1 MDLTDNYSSTTIE
14 SIMTDLK
21 INCPNCNQKLQ
32 LPESLCGQEIEC
44 PLCKTIIK
52 VPVATLETTKTPQI
66 SITPSVKSSPS
77 ASKSKKSTAK
87 ATSAQMMNR
96 DKDLHD
102 FLSTNVMLGLSVVF
116 LIPLLLSSSALG
128 VPFLFIHVFFLA
140 LTVFINGHFFRK
152 GADWVCGRDI
162 ESSAA
167 LLTVFFSNSIAGLVT
182 GIIGLIVGDIF
193 SIFIVILLITNA
205 IIFELRLREGFGK
218 AMLISLIIF
227 VIDLLIALLFCGVI
241 FAVGMGVAIEGMKAS
256 GF

>member
-1 MDLTDNYSSTTIE
+1 M
-14 SIMTDLK
+14 K
-21 INCPNCNQKLQ
+21 IPCSNCNQRLEI
-32 LPESLCGQEIEC
+32 PEELAGQTIEC
-44 PLCKTIIK
+44 PTCNTSLV
-52 VPVATLETTKTPQI
+52 VPSIEVPPPATPQI

-77 ASKSKKSTAK
+77 APKSKKSTAK
-87 ATSAQMMNR
+87 ATSAKMMNR

-116 LIPLLLSSSALG
+116 LIPFLLSSSALG

-140 LTVFINGHFFRK
+140 LMVFINGHFFRK

-193 SIFIVILLITNA
+193 SIFIVILLITNV

-227 VIDLLIALLFCGVI
+227 VIDLLIGLLFCGVI
-241 FAVGMGVAIEGMKAS
+241 FAAGMGVAIWGMKAS